1 MRYRDNLVKMRE
13 SPRNFEASAVAARE
27 FNANSTGNAGNNNVT
42 NTNGVRAR
50 FLLRLVK
57 G

>member
-1 MRYRDNLVKMRE
+1 M

-27 FNANSTGNAGNNNVT
+27 FNANSTGYAGNNNVT
-42 NTNGVRAR
+42 NTIGVRAR